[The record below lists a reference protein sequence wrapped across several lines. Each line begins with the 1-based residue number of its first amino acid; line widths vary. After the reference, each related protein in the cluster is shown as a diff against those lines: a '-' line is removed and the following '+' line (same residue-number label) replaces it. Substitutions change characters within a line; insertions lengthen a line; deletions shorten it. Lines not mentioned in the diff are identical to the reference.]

1 MDISLTYVLS
11 QVLIV
16 IYYLI
21 YSYTFHLKDSKKI
34 LIIGILATVISS
46 ISYVLLNAYNDQQH
60 KFPITSLVIEFIV
73 RLKEKNLIDNL
84 DLDSIFADK
93 IIMKLYDEAE
103 KYIGKK

>member
-1 MDISLTYVLS
+1 MRDDIVKYIAEDISSSYYV
-11 QVLIV
+11 
-16 IYYLI
+16 
-21 YSYTFHLKDSKKI
+21 
-34 LIIGILATVISS
+34 
-46 ISYVLLNAYNDQQH
+46 VLLNAYNDQQH

-73 RLKEKNLIDNL
+73 RLKEKNIIDNL

>member
-1 MDISLTYVLS
+1 MRDDIVKYIAEDISS
-11 QVLIV
+11 S
-16 IYYLI
+16 YY
-21 YSYTFHLKDSKKI
+21 D
-34 LIIGILATVISS
+34 
-46 ISYVLLNAYNDQQH
+46 VLLNAYNDQQH

-93 IIMKLYDEAE
+93 IIMKLYNEAE

>member
-1 MDISLTYVLS
+1 MRDDIVKYIAEDISS
-11 QVLIV
+11 S
-16 IYYLI
+16 YY
-21 YSYTFHLKDSKKI
+21 D
-34 LIIGILATVISS
+34 
-46 ISYVLLNAYNDQQH
+46 VLLNAYNDQQH

-73 RLKEKNLIDNL
+73 RLKEKNLIDDF

>member
-1 MDISLTYVLS
+1 MRDDIVKYITEDISS
-11 QVLIV
+11 S
-16 IYYLI
+16 YY
-21 YSYTFHLKDSKKI
+21 D
-34 LIIGILATVISS
+34 
-46 ISYVLLNAYNDQQH
+46 VLLNAYNDQQH

-73 RLKEKNLIDNL
+73 RLKEKNLIDDL